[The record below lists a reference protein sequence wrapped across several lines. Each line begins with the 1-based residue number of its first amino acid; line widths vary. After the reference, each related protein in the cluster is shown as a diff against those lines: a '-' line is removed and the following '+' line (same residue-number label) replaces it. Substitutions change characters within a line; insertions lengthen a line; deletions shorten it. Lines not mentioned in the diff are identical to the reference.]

1 MHWNATWRRSHTN
14 WIPFRLQG
22 HSMSKLL
29 LVGKVEIATSRSCF
43 PCSYIATGNSHSSLA
58 GRSSGIGS
66 SFSMII
72 QSYGITDI
80 WCSLS
85 VSFAKIVTPSSKK
98 SSRGRSSLS
107 KKETARSDVIR
118 LVEAPRV
125 FTKDLSLLELEPLFV
140 RPEAKIPIL
149 SIGACVPRDHDLL
162 VCSVSIQ
169 YFPGVVRDLLSV
181 KNEFSV
187 VVTAAAEFF
196 YLLILQIL

>member
-1 MHWNATWRRSHTN
+1 M
-14 WIPFRLQG
+14 Q
-22 HSMSKLL
+22 
-29 LVGKVEIATSRSCF
+29 LVGVVRQD
-43 PCSYIATGNSHSSLA
+43 SHA
-58 GRSSGIGS
+58 
-66 SFSMII
+66 
-72 QSYGITDI
+72 
-80 WCSLS
+80 
-85 VSFAKIVTPSSKK
+85 
-98 SSRGRSSLS
+98 
-107 KKETARSDVIR
+107 
-118 LVEAPRV
+118 LVEEIVKRAVLIIKKGDCSQRCYSTGGSTQSFHKGSIRKQPVLV
-125 FTKDLSLLELEPLFV
+125 FMLMSVFLVALVKKLLELEPLFV